1 MSGELPFVADISP
14 AGVIAMAY
22 EKQGISAA
30 GIGPDGNPSDVTV
43 YAHSLEISVLR
54 APSLHIGSGSTGWD
68 TYELQTAVKTQ
79 AYLGNVFIPSLCD
92 GAYEIWW
99 QALEGFA
106 PTALICLP
114 NGTWAL
120 SVSRGANVFL
130 YAGYS
135 CSQAPGIP
143 VTTGGWA
150 SGFYPGGNR
159 NDFWVSYSEAPRL
172 GDWTKTIAG
181 FEQTAST
188 PYTVADVWP
197 LPWNSGE
204 ACGYKWIFDAV
215 QFWYL
220 SAQGLK
226 GDPTGN
232 TLVPDLSYTAGLIG
246 TLNGGYDNTFVVP
259 PFGYSAAASGGAT
272 TAGFRVPYF
281 RLAGVRSLPYFDV
294 GWEWAFRS
302 VPTMAGTWTGS
313 QWGVMFTAGGIVD
326 TRAQYYWVTASD
338 FRQLPVATIG
348 AGNIIAGFPTAAN
361 TDALSFP
368 VAIVN
373 AGGGM
378 LVGLAYEP
386 ADVSPPTDGIYM
398 SGLSLYAFRSF
409 DGGKSWNMDTSYAAN
424 FPSPMDCPPRLLAH
438 ESKVYAVWLDSSGNP
453 QMLCSLDFGLTW
465 S

>member
-22 EKQGISAA
+22 EKQGVSAEA
-30 GIGPDGNPSDVTV
+30 IGSDGNPSGATI
-43 YAHSLEISVLR
+43 YANSLEISVLR
-54 APSLHIGSGSTGWD
+54 APSLHIGSGSEGWD

-79 AYLGNVFIPSLCD
+79 WAVGDSSDSPLCG
-92 GAYEIWW
+92 GANTIWW
-99 QALEGFA
+99 QQLEGFT

-114 NGTWAL
+114 NGTWTL
-120 SVSRGANVFL
+120 SVYHGPNEFAW
-130 YAGYS
+130 AGFS
-135 CSQAPGIP
+135 CSQAPDIP
-143 VTTGGWA
+143 VSTGADDGN
-150 SGFYPGGNR
+150 FLGGVR
-159 NDFWVSYSEAPRL
+159 SDFWVSYSEAPRL
-172 GDWTKTIAG
+172 GDWSKTIAG
-181 FEQTAST
+181 FEQPAST

-204 ACGYKWIFDAV
+204 ACGYKWIFDGAS
-215 QFWYL
+215 FWWL

-232 TLVPDLSYTAGLIG
+232 TLVPDLSSTAGIERPLSGSFSI
-246 TLNGGYDNTFVVP
+246 P

-272 TAGFRVPYF
+272 TAGFAGPYMGVQAVHF
-281 RLAGVRSLPYFDV
+281 AGTPGLPYADTA
-294 GWEWAFRS
+294 WLPFRS
-302 VPTMAGTWTGS
+302 VPSMAGVWTGS
-313 QWGVMFTAGGIVD
+313 QWGVMFVVGLEASPA
-326 TRAQYYWVTASD
+326 RYYWAATSD
-338 FRQLPVATIG
+338 FRQLPGATSA
-348 AGNIIAGFPTAAN
+348 AGNVIAGFPTAAN

-378 LVGLAYEP
+378 LVGLAYE
-386 ADVSPPTDGIYM
+386 AGEDNFTYI
-398 SGLSLYAFRSF
+398 SGRSLYAFRSW
-409 DGGKSWNMDTSYAAN
+409 DGGKSWKMDTSYAAN